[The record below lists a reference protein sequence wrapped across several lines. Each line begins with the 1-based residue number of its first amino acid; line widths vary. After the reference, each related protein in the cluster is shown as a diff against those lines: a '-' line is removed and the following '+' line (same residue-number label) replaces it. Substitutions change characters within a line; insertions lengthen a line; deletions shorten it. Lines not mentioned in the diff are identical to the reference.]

1 MEPSDDPLLGDYL
14 QEWLERRRSQLRPTT
29 LRCYRQAVRS
39 YVLPHLGEQRL
50 SQLDRVLLEEVYADL
65 LEAGGLHGKPLSVR
79 TVRLAHKVLHRAL
92 RDAVVDGLLER
103 NPSELARVPKRDPEE
118 VEVDDELQV
127 WTAAQVVRFLELVD
141 EHPLRALWHLA
152 IGTGARRG
160 ELLGLRWDDVDLE
173 AQTITIRRALT
184 NEGGVARLLGTKTS
198 CVRTVSV
205 TDPVIEALQR
215 RREQQDADRAAA
227 GTAFDDADC
236 WGLVF
241 TDLTGAAVA
250 PMEVTMEFRRLVRE
264 LDVPVIRLH
273 DLRHTHATL
282 LLSHG
287 VPIKV
292 VSDRLGHSTIA
303 MTMDTYAHTMP
314 AMDRDAADRFDA
326 ELEARQGGAD
336 AAVG

>member
-1 MEPSDDPLLGDYL
+1 MGPSDDPLLGDYL
-14 QEWLERRRSQLRPTT
+14 HEWLERRRSQLRPTT
-29 LRCYRQAVRS
+29 LRCYRQAVDS
-39 YVLPHLGEQRL
+39 YVVPHLGDKRL
-50 SQLDRVLLEEVYADL
+50 SELDRVLLEEVYADL

-92 RDAVVDGLLER
+92 RDAVVDGLVQR
-103 NPSELARVPKRDPEE
+103 NPSDLAMVPKRDPAV
-118 VEVDDELQV
+118 VEVDDDLQV

-141 EHPLRALWHLA
+141 DHPLRALWHVA

-160 ELLGLRWDDVDLE
+160 ELLGLRWDDTDLE
-173 AQTITIRRALT
+173 NATITIRRALT

-198 CVRTVSV
+198 SVRTVSV
-205 TDPVIEALQR
+205 TASVVDALQR
-215 RREQQDADRAAA
+215 RRDEQDADRAAA
-227 GTAFDDADC
+227 GAEFDDADR

-241 TDLTGAAVA
+241 TDEIGAPVP
-250 PMEVTMEFRRLVRE
+250 PMEVTVEFRRLVRE

-273 DLRHTHATL
+273 DLRHTHASL
-282 LLSHG
+282 LLERG

-314 AMDRDAADRFDA
+314 AMDRDAAERFDA
-326 ELEARQGGAD
+326 ELEARLGGVD
-336 AAVG
+336 VAVG